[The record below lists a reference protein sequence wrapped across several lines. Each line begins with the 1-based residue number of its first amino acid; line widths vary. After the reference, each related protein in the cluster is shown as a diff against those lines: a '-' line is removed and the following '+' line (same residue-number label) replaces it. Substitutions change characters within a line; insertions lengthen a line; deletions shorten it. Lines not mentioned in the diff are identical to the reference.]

1 VGNSKARRQVLEWQ
15 IGRVGKRDLQSWK
28 ERVAEEVRVKRAY
41 CEGGRRQIVPKD
53 SRNV

>member
-1 VGNSKARRQVLEWQ
+1 VGNSKARRQVLEREIFQ
-15 IGRVGKRDLQSWK
+15 NRK
-28 ERVAEEVRVKRAY
+28 ERVAEEVGVRRAC